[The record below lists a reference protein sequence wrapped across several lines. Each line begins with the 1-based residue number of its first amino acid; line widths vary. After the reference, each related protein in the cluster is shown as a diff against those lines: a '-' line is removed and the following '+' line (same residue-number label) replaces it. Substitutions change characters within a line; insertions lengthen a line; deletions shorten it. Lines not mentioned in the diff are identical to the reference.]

1 VIFIKKPDN
10 SLNPY
15 THYTKTYQMGG
26 TSVHIIA
33 PDISKEERD
42 MIIERIRKV
51 ARILWLKGEARY
63 DS

>member
-1 VIFIKKPDN
+1 
-10 SLNPY
+10 
-15 THYTKTYQMGG
+15 MGG

-42 MIIERIRKV
+42 MIIERICKV
-51 ARILWLKGEARY
+51 ARTLWLKSETIIY